1 MGKIEEKNG
10 GAGLQ
15 SAEEARDREFEQWVQ
30 QQFLKEAAAIEK
42 EIDEIPDSENW
53 KPTEESFQKLLQKA
67 KEQGSVQSAPDSVQT
82 TVSEDKFKDKEN
94 KDTKEEIIS
103 EKLNKE
109 KLNSET
115 KKIINKDTGRHKFAD
130 IREKVIKW
138 AAVAAV
144 TVFGI
149 FGVSM
154 SSEANRAYI
163 MEKVDVIIGDD
174 VGTAIDNDEETLKR
188 DLTEDEAKADIEK
201 ELLVELPEF
210 FYVPEK
216 MVFDTYGIDNDA
228 KMGFIQYQ
236 MEDRLVVLAVYVND
250 KSASAFAV
258 SDSGE
263 MLANISSKIFSPIQT
278 TLWKVQEEGDDLPAY
293 ILQWDYKNVY
303 YELTGKIPEEEMR
316 RIAENIMY

>member
-163 MEKVDVIIGDD
+163 METVDSMMGNHTQTEIN
-174 VGTAIDNDEETLKR
+174 NDEGMQR
-188 DLTEDEAKADIEK
+188 ASTEDEAIENVK
-201 ELLVELPEF
+201 EELNVEFPRF
-210 FYVPEK
+210 FYWPDGMEYEDY
-216 MVFDTYGIDNDA
+216 MVDIDSQTAILQYAKDENFVHFMIIANAKDA
-228 KMGFIQYQ
+228 SFFI
-236 MEDRLVVLAVYVND
+236 M
-250 KSASAFAV
+250 
-258 SDSGE
+258 SDSGKQPKE
-263 MLANISSKIFSPIQT
+263 LKSELMSDINLG
-278 TLWKVQEEGDDLPAY
+278 LWEVLEEGDEQPTY
-293 ILQWDYKNVY
+293 ILQWEYKNVY
-303 YELTGKIPEEEMR
+303 YELSGKIPEAEM
-316 RIAENIMY
+316 ENIAKNIVY

>member
-94 KDTKEEIIS
+94 KDTKEEIVS

-115 KKIINKDTGRHKFAD
+115 KKILNKDTGRHKFAD

-163 MEKVDVIIGDD
+163 MERVDSMMGNDTQTEIN
-174 VGTAIDNDEETLKR
+174 NDEGTQR
-188 DLTEDEAKADIEK
+188 ASTEDEAVENVKG
-201 ELLVELPEF
+201 ELNVELPRF
-210 FYVPEK
+210 FYWPDGMEYEDYVVDTDSQTAILQYAKGENFVYF
-216 MVFDTYGIDNDA
+216 MVIANA
-228 KMGFIQYQ
+228 K
-236 MEDRLVVLAVYVND
+236 N
-250 KSASAFAV
+250 ASLFAM
-258 SDSGE
+258 SDSGKQLKE
-263 MLANISSKIFSPIQT
+263 IKSELMSDINLG
-278 TLWKVQEEGDDLPAY
+278 LWEVLEEGDEQPTY
-293 ILQWDYKNVY
+293 ILQWEYKNVY
-303 YELTGKIPEEEMR
+303 YELSGKIPEEEM
-316 RIAENIMY
+316 ENIAKNIVY